1 MAIVALEII
10 IASLIPKTKKTLRT
24 MIKTPP
30 PPVPAQFN
38 PTSKTDVTKTPAH
51 SIGSKGLTFL

>member
-38 PTSKTDVTKTPAH
+38 PTSRTVVTKTPAH
-51 SIGSKGLTFL
+51 SIGSKG